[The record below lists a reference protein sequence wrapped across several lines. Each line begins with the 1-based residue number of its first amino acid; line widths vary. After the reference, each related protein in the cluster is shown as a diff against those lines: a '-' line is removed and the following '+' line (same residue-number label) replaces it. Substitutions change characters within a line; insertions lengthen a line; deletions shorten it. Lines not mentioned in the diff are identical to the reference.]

1 MGFDVSYHPIS
12 EQEMEAWYFQPLEW
26 MRAGDADKVRQLA
39 EASGMEPFYI
49 DKYLHT
55 LQAGVQTTA
64 DELFDKSHS
73 FYLAVVQGFFRNFY
87 YIRGGAFTFLLEK
100 DPAYRAYTKS
110 WPAIWR
116 KPWPN
121 ESRSQLVENYCGGVY
136 LPPEQVV
143 RLLNDHD
150 QDARVRQDLEE
161 QFSYGRIDVFL
172 KALRA
177 AKEQGVGLLEA
188 TEVVEP
194 DPFDPN
200 NSSCYSDLFHCDTD
214 GVLLYIEA
222 AQAQL
227 AEAMQQDKK

>member
-26 MRAGDADKVRQLA
+26 LRAGDADRVRRLA

-49 DKYLHT
+49 DKYLNT

-73 FYLAVVQGFFRNFY
+73 FYLAVVQGFFREY
-87 YIRGGAFTFLLEK
+87 YYLRGAAFTFLIEK
-100 DPAYRAYTKS
+100 DPTYRSYTKS
-110 WPAIWR
+110 WPEIWR

-121 ESRSQLVENYCGGVY
+121 EVRSQLVENYCGGVY
-136 LPPEQVV
+136 LPPEQIE
-143 RLLNDHD
+143 RLLADYD
-150 QDARVRQDLEE
+150 RDKGVQSDLAEI
-161 QFSYGRIDVFL
+161 FSHGRIDVFL
-172 KALRA
+172 KALKA

-194 DPFDPN
+194 DPFAPN
-200 NSSCYSDLFHCDTD
+200 SSSCYSDLLHCDTD

-227 AEAMQQDKK
+227 AEAMRQEKK